1 MTGVEV
7 GAICAV
13 MGILCGI
20 VAIVTGV
27 IAEVK
32 RNNNERE
39 IRRQIIE
46 SKLDPET
53 AKVLVTPVAP
63 KEKDPYGPLQGGCVL
78 LGMFLGYLF
87 AAYMEIPGI
96 GLWITIAAGVGLG
109 LFVSFFLKRALMKHD
124 AEKKQEID

>member
-1 MTGVEV
+1 MTGIEV

-20 VAIVTGV
+20 VAIVSGV
-27 IAEVK
+27 ISEMK
-32 RNNNERE
+32 KNNNERE

-53 AKVLVTPVAP
+53 AKVLITPVVP

-78 LGMFLGYLF
+78 LGMFMGYLF
-87 AAYMEIPGI
+87 AYFLEIGGI
-96 GLWITIAAGVGLG
+96 GFWITIVGGMGFG
-109 LFVSFFLKRALMKHD
+109 LFVSFFIKRELMKRD
-124 AEKKQEID
+124 AEKKQK

>member
-63 KEKDPYGPLQGGCVL
+63 KEKDPYAPLQGGCVL

-87 AAYMEIPGI
+87 AAYMEIRGI

-124 AEKKQEID
+124 AEKKQEKD

>member
-20 VAIVTGV
+20 VAIVSGV
-27 IAEVK
+27 ISEMK
-32 RNNNERE
+32 KNNNERE

-53 AKVLVTPVAP
+53 AKVLITPVVP

-78 LGMFLGYLF
+78 LGMFMGYLF
-87 AAYMEIPGI
+87 AYFLEIGGI
-96 GLWITIAAGVGLG
+96 GFWITIVGGMGFG
-109 LFVSFFLKRALMKHD
+109 LFVSFFIKRALMKRD
-124 AEKKQEID
+124 AEKKQK

>member
-53 AKVLVTPVAP
+53 AKVLITPIVP
-63 KEKDPYGPLQGGCVL
+63 KEKDPYGPMQGGCVL

-124 AEKKQEID
+124 AEKKQEKD

>member
-20 VAIVTGV
+20 VAIVSGV
-27 IAEVK
+27 ISEMK
-32 RNNNERE
+32 KNNNERE

-53 AKVLVTPVAP
+53 AKVLITPVVP

-78 LGMFLGYLF
+78 LGMFMGYLF
-87 AAYMEIPGI
+87 AYFLEIG
-96 GLWITIAAGVGLG
+96 GMGFWITIVGGMGFG
-109 LFVSFFLKRALMKHD
+109 LFVSFFIKRELMKRD
-124 AEKKQEID
+124 AEKKQK

>member
-20 VAIVTGV
+20 IAIVTGV

>member
-20 VAIVTGV
+20 IAIVSGV
-27 IAEVK
+27 ISEIK
-32 RNNNERE
+32 KNNNERE

-53 AKVLVTPVAP
+53 AKVLVTETAQ
-63 KEKDPYGPLQGGCVL
+63 KQKDPYGPLQGGCFMI
-78 LGMFLGYLF
+78 GMFLGYLLAHF
-87 AAYMEIPGI
+87 LEIG
-96 GLWITIAAGVGLG
+96 GMGFWITIIGGMGFG
-109 LFVSFFLKRALMKHD
+109 LFVSFFIKRELMKRD
-124 AEKKQEID
+124 AKK

>member
-20 VAIVTGV
+20 VAIVSGV
-27 IAEVK
+27 ISEMK
-32 RNNNERE
+32 KNNNERE

-46 SKLDPET
+46 NNIDPET
-53 AKVLVTPVAP
+53 AKVLITPVVP
-63 KEKDPYGPLQGGCVL
+63 KEKDPYPLQGGCVL

>member
-53 AKVLVTPVAP
+53 AKVLITPVVP

-78 LGMFLGYLF
+78 LGMFMGYLF
-87 AAYMEIPGI
+87 AYFLEIGGI
-96 GLWITIAAGVGLG
+96 GFWITIVGG
-109 LFVSFFLKRALMKHD
+109 MG
-124 AEKKQEID
+124 

>member
-7 GAICAV
+7 GAFCAG

-20 VAIVTGV
+20 IAIVSGV
-27 IAEVK
+27 ISEIK
-32 RNNNERE
+32 KNNNERE

-46 SKLDPET
+46 NNIDPET
-53 AKVLVTPVAP
+53 AKVLITPVVP

-87 AAYMEIPGI
+87 ATYMEICGI

>member
-20 VAIVTGV
+20 VAIVSGV
-27 IAEVK
+27 ISEVK
-32 RNNNERE
+32 KNNNERE
-39 IRRQIIE
+39 VRRQIIE

-53 AKVLVTPVAP
+53 AKVLVTPLTP

-87 AAYMEIPGI
+87 ATYMEICGI

>member
-109 LFVSFFLKRALMKHD
+109 LFVSFFIKRALMKHD
-124 AEKKQEID
+124 AEKKQEKD

>member
-1 MTGVEV
+1 MTGIEV

-20 VAIVTGV
+20 VAIVSGV
-27 IAEVK
+27 ISEMK
-32 RNNNERE
+32 KNNNERE

-53 AKVLVTPVAP
+53 AKVLITPVVP
-63 KEKDPYGPLQGGCVL
+63 KEKDPYGPMQGGCVL

-87 AAYMEIPGI
+87 AAYMEIRGI

-109 LFVSFFLKRALMKHD
+109 LFVSFFIKRALMKHD